1 MPSAVAFFF
10 FPLRRFLRTDS
21 FVRGL
26 LKRKESLR
34 LLLLQEPCLNAIQRV
49 VSISPLFHHSNF
61 TSALF
66 HDEVGVLTNRLCF
79 SSLQRAERAPY
90 ESTRATGTRV
100 SSSSRS
106 CLLRVVSE
114 VFIDPSVFVAPGP
127 GSSSVLAAARPS
139 QHDFITPT
147 SPPILANDALF
158 GYSRPCLYDV

>member
-66 HDEVGVLTNRLCF
+66 HDEVGVLTD
-79 SSLQRAERAPY
+79 
-90 ESTRATGTRV
+90 
-100 SSSSRS
+100 
-106 CLLRVVSE
+106 
-114 VFIDPSVFVAPGP
+114 VFA
-127 GSSSVLAAARPS
+127 LAASYARSEPHTKAPARLGRES
-139 QHDFITPT
+139 AAAAAAHACF
-147 SPPILANDALF
+147 AW
-158 GYSRPCLYDV
+158 

>member
-21 FVRGL
+21 FIRGL

-100 SSSSRS
+100 SSSS

-127 GSSSVLAAARPS
+127 GSSSVLAAARLNMISLHPLHPQFSPS
-139 QHDFITPT
+139 MLLRVHPSLFI
-147 SPPILANDALF
+147 
-158 GYSRPCLYDV
+158 

>member
-21 FVRGL
+21 FIRGL
-26 LKRKESLR
+26 LKGKESLR
-34 LLLLQEPCLNAIQRV
+34 LLLLQEPCLNAIQRD
-49 VSISPLFHHSNF
+49 VSMSPLFHHFNF

-66 HDEVGVLTNRLCF
+66 HDEVSVLTNRLCF

-100 SSSSRS
+100 SSSSSSS

-127 GSSSVLAAARPS
+127 GSSSVLAAARLNMISLHPLHPQFSPTMLLPVHPS
-139 QHDFITPT
+139 LFI
-147 SPPILANDALF
+147 
-158 GYSRPCLYDV
+158 